1 MSEDIQFISPNAIGY
16 KKLSNQEVETIKKAI
31 GSTENKVVWDL
42 VAVALWAGYI
52 ILCPDK
58 SVFFKAWNILILVL
72 LLAYLFFRVYGR
84 LRRHISYICAAD
96 GYVVDREV

>member
-16 KKLSNQEVETIKKAI
+16 KELSNQEVETIKKAI

-72 LLAYLFFRVYGR
+72 LLAYLFFT
-84 LRRHISYICAAD
+84 IC
-96 GYVVDREV
+96 